1 MPLGH
6 RRPTRS
12 KPAPAVEPAAPQTP
26 VEQAAPKAEPVTERV
41 ETVIAYTAAERDEI
55 ARIAYFMW
63 EERGG
68 QGGSSEE
75 DWLRAE
81 QEYRRRQGI
90 GR

>member
-12 KPAPAVEPAAPQTP
+12 KPAPAAEPPAQPKPAGSAAPI
-26 VEQAAPKAEPVTERV
+26 AEPVTERV
-41 ETVIAYTAAERDEI
+41 ETPIAYTAAERDEI

-75 DWLRAE
+75 DWFRAE